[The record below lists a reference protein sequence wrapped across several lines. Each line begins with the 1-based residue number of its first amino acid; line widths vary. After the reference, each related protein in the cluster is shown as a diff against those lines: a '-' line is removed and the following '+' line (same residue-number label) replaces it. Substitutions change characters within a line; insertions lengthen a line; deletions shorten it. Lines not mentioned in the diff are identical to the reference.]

1 MIDYSHVVY
10 ALSVFAL
17 IKRMNCRVFEG
28 CNCRS
33 EPDCP
38 AQVERTTLGH
48 LHSGAGEVAG
58 LLYSRIDAC
67 KGWGDA
73 GNSCK
78 LRIKTGQQAVNFG
91 IENVYGRFQRANLF
105 DFPNWKW
112 VRIFS

>member
-1 MIDYSHVVY
+1 M
-10 ALSVFAL
+10 
-17 IKRMNCRVFEG
+17 KRRET
-28 CNCRS
+28 
-33 EPDCP
+33 PDVT
-38 AQVERTTLGH
+38 ANFREDDG
-48 LHSGAGEVAG
+48 S
-58 LLYSRIDAC
+58 
-67 KGWGDA
+67 KGWVDA

>member
-1 MIDYSHVVY
+1 M
-10 ALSVFAL
+10 
-17 IKRMNCRVFEG
+17 
-28 CNCRS
+28 
-33 EPDCP
+33 
-38 AQVERTTLGH
+38 
-48 LHSGAGEVAG
+48 
-58 LLYSRIDAC
+58 
-67 KGWGDA
+67 GWVDA